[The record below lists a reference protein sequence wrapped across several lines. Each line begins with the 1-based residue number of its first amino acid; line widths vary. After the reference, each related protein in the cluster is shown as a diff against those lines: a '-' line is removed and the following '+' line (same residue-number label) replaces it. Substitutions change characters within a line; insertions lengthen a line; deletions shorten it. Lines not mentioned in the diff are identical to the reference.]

1 MPFVKLLAV
10 TVVTWLVHVA
20 INTGYTKL
28 FSDTR
33 SLVFRLVYA
42 LELTATFSLSL
53 WLYLQRQP
61 VKPSLAMVLLTVV
74 GYLAIID
81 TTLYLT
87 VGSVRKTFDVWHF
100 AVAYALLALSL
111 TILYKLL
118 AKSP

>member
-10 TVVTWLVHVA
+10 TIVTWLVHVA

-100 AVAYALLALSL
+100 VAAYALLALSL
-111 TILYKLL
+111 TVLYKLL